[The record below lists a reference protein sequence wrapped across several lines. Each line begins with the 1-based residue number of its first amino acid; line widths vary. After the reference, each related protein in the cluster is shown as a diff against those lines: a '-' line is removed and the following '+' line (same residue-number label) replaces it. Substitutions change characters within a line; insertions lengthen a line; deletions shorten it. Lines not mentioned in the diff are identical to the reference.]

1 MRSGPPRP
9 RGAGPP
15 GRQAARPPGRQ
26 AATRVRTEALH
37 SSSRGLQSTPVPP
50 RVVRGMKK
58 ILTLAIL
65 AGLVAPLVHSTVRA
79 DATTAVA
86 AGKPAAT
93 KDVVDTAIG
102 AGSFK
107 TLVAAAQAAGL
118 VETLKG
124 PGPFTVFA
132 PSDEAFAKLP
142 KGTVEGLL
150 KPENK
155 QQLANLLTYHVVPG
169 KVMSTQAVKVDFANT
184 VQGQA
189 LRLQVVKAGEADSAL
204 QVDGAKVVKAD
215 IDCSNGVIH
224 VIDAVVMPRKN
235 IVETASEAGTFATL
249 LAAAKAAGLAEAL
262 SGKDPLTVFAPTD
275 AAFAKLPKGTVEDL
289 LKPENKERLA
299 GILKYHVVSGRKL
312 AKDVVGMKEV
322 TTLQGKAAG
331 IQVKDGVAKIGNA
344 TITATDILAGNG
356 VIHVIDTVILP

>member
-1 MRSGPPRP
+1 MAPS
-9 RGAGPP
+9 
-15 GRQAARPPGRQ
+15 
-26 AATRVRTEALH
+26 VL
-37 SSSRGLQSTPVPP
+37 SV
-50 RVVRGMKK
+50 MKK
-58 ILTLAIL
+58 ILTLALI
-65 AGLVAPLVHSTVRA
+65 AGLVAPLVHSAVHA
-79 DATTAVA
+79 DAKTTAE
-86 AGKPAAT
+86 T
-93 KDVVDTAIG
+93 RKDVVDTAVG

-155 QQLANLLTYHVVPG
+155 QQLADLLTYHVVPG
-169 KVMSTQAVKVDFANT
+169 KVMSKDAVKVDFAGT

-189 LRLQVVKAGEADSAL
+189 LRLQVVERGDKQTAL
-204 QVDGAKVVKAD
+204 QVDGATVVKAD

-235 IVETASEAGTFATL
+235 IVETAAGAGTFGTL
-249 LAAAKAAGLAEAL
+249 LAAAKAAGLVDAL
-262 SGKDPLTVFAPTD
+262 SGKDALTVFAPTD
-275 AAFAKLPKGTVEDL
+275 AAFAKLPAGTVEEL

-299 GILKYHVVSGRKL
+299 GILKYHVVAGRKL
-312 AKDVVGMKEV
+312 AKDVVGLKEV
-322 TTLQGKAAG
+322 ATLQGKSAA
-331 IQVKDGVAKIGNA
+331 IQVVDGVAKIDKA
-344 TITATDILAGNG
+344 TITSTDILAGNG
-356 VIHVIDTVILP
+356 VIHVIDSVILP